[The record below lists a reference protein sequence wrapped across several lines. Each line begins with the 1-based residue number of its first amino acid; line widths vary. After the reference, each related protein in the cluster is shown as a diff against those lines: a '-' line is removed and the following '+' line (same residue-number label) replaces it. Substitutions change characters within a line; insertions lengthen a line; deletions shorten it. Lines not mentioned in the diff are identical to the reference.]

1 MPLCE
6 NTEKDAEDF
15 SCCGDSTADQ
25 WIERGN
31 GIEYE
36 RLPNSRAH
44 RELDDSIGRLRGGKS
59 RTTNERGSISFN
71 FQCSLPMKIRMMQ
84 VVHREQ

>member
-1 MPLCE
+1 MSLRE

-31 GIEYE
+31 GIENE
-36 RLPNSRAH
+36 RLTDSRAY
-44 RELDDSIGRLRGGKS
+44 RELDNSIGRPREGKNRGK
-59 RTTNERGSISFN
+59 
-71 FQCSLPMKIRMMQ
+71 RMC
-84 VVHREQ
+84 E